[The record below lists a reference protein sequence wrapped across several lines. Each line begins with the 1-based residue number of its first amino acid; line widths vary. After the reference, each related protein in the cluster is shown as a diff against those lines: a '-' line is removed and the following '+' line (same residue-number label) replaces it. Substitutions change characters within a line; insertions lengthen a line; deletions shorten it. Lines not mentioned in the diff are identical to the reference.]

1 MSLGEPAS
9 PARTAWRPVAIAA
22 ASTLAVAAVGGTL
35 STIGPWYRALIK
47 PAWTPPD
54 WAFGAIWTAVFSLTA
69 IAGVIGWR
77 RIGTAATREWMIGLF
92 ALNGF
97 LNVLWSLLFFRL
109 QRPDWA
115 LVEVAFLWLSI
126 AGLIAFFLRRAPV
139 AALLLVPYL
148 VWVSTAALLNL
159 QVVQLNGRFG

>member
-1 MSLGEPAS
+1 MTSAREPRSGAGL
-9 PARTAWRPVAIAA
+9 WRPVLVAA
-22 ASTLAVAAVGGTL
+22 ASALAVAAVGGTL

-54 WAFGAIWTAVFSLTA
+54 WAFGAIWTAIFALTGM
-69 IAGVIGWR
+69 AGVIGWR
-77 RIGTAATREWMIGLF
+77 RTNTAVAREWLIGLF

-97 LNVLWSLLFFRL
+97 LNVVWSLLFFRL
-109 QRPDWA
+109 QRPDWG

-126 AGLIAFFLRRAPV
+126 VGLIVFFARH
-139 AALLLVPYL
+139 ALLASALLVPYL
-148 VWVSTAALLNL
+148 IWVSTAAFLNL